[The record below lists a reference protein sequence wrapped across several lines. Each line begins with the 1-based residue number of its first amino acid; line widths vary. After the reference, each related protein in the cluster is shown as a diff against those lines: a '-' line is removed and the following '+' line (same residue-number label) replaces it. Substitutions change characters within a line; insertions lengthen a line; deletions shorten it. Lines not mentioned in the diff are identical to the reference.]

1 MKAKAEGA
9 CAKLQN
15 DVLAI
20 KQQKVWWAGSGLGRR
35 AASGWWGC

>member
-9 CAKLQN
+9 CAKLQR

-20 KQQKVWWAGSGLGRR
+20 KQQKVGGRVGGR
-35 AASGWWGC
+35 VVVR